1 MWTVV
6 QLLGLVA
13 ALAGLW
19 LLVGL
24 AWVLLVG
31 GLGLVALGVLA
42 ELAARPRTV
51 PARPVAEEG

>member
-1 MWTVV
+1 MWTAV

-31 GLGLVALGVLA
+31 GVGLVALGVLA
-42 ELAARPRTV
+42 ELAARPRTM
-51 PARPVAEEG
+51 PARPGAEEG